1 MRQSFTPLS
10 MLQPLLYVN
19 PELGD
24 DENSGSAHAPLKT
37 ISTAIKRSTSDCV
50 IHLASG
56 HYTRKG
62 GELFPLI
69 LPSGVQLIG
78 DIASQ
83 GDGVII
89 RGSGIYNSDRLK
101 AQNVAIAMA
110 PDSAL
115 KGVTVINLER
125 KSTGVWIEAG
135 RVEIENNCFQ
145 HCRREAIFA
154 AGTSKALIFDNL
166 FLDNKGN
173 AIFMANN
180 AKGEICHNQ
189 FQGNQYA
196 IALNESAAPF
206 IAHNRIAQNQV
217 GVFIAKQTRPV
228 LRRNIIELNQEF
240 GIVISGNAQPDL
252 GLTQDPAGNIIRQ
265 NMEADLRNK
274 TDEVVI
280 SVGNDLNPVTTAGM
294 VEFAAAAV
302 PVTKMGMTPFRDVL
316 SHWAEPFIQVLVE
329 NDYLQ
334 GFPDG
339 TFRPDAP
346 LTRAEYA
353 ALLARCF
360 DLPRPL
366 GAQDAEFED
375 IDDGFWGK
383 GAIAKAVTMGFLI
396 GYPDDTFRPQAPLTR
411 LQAIISLAKGLGLKG
426 GNPKVLQAYGDR
438 PLIPS
443 YALNA
448 VAAATQNSLIVNY
461 PKQSRLQPLHDI
473 TRGEMAALLHQALVV
488 NQKLPRLHSEHIVD
502 PLPYLPTFSD
512 VTFHWARPFITA
524 IANLGLVQGY
534 EDGSFHPDALLKRAE
549 FASLL
554 SDIFAPP
561 PVRPA
566 SIFFDVPSD
575 FWAANAIQQVYRG
588 GFVSGFPDQTFHPHQ
603 GLRRVHVILALAN
616 GLNLPSAK
624 IDESLNYYL
633 DADEIPDY
641 ARQAVAAATQ
651 ANLIVNYPDP
661 KILNP
666 NDEATRAEAIAL
678 CYQALVYLDQATE
691 IASSAIVRFI
701 SALSD

>member
-1 MRQSFTPLS
+1 MMQ
-10 MLQPLLYVN
+10 QKLYVN
-19 PELGD
+19 PEIGD
-24 DENSGSAHAPLKT
+24 DENSGSQENPLRT

-50 IHLASG
+50 IHIAAG
-56 HYTRKG
+56 NYTRKR

-78 DIASQ
+78 DVASQ
-83 GDGVII
+83 GHSVTI

-101 AQNVAIAMA
+101 TQNVAIAMLSG
-110 PDSAL
+110 SAL

-125 KSTGVWIEAG
+125 KGTGVWIEEG

-173 AIFMANN
+173 GIFMANN

-196 IALNESAAPF
+196 IALNEQAAPF
-206 IAHNRIAQNQV
+206 IAHNRIAQNQI
-217 GVFIAKQTRPV
+217 GIFIAKQTQPV
-228 LRRNIIELNQEF
+228 LRRNLIENNHDF
-240 GIVISGNAQPDL
+240 GVVISGNAQPDL

-265 NMEADLRNK
+265 NLEADLRNK
-274 TDEVVI
+274 TDDVI
-280 SVGNDLNPVTTAGM
+280 VSVGNDLNPVTTAGM
-294 VEFAAAAV
+294 VEFAAATV
-302 PVTKMGMTPFRDVL
+302 PITKMGMTPFRDVL

-329 NDYLQ
+329 NRYLQ

-366 GAQDAEFED
+366 GVQDAEFAD
-375 IDDGFWGK
+375 IASDFWGK
-383 GAIAKAVTMGFLI
+383 NAVTKAVTMGFLV

-411 LQAIISLAKGLGLKG
+411 LQAIISLAKGLGLKD

-443 YALNA
+443 YALNSVA
-448 VAAATQNSLIVNY
+448 VATQNRLVVSY
-461 PKQSRLQPLHDI
+461 PKTDRLQPLHDI
-473 TRGEMAALLHQALVV
+473 TRGEIAALLHQALVI
-488 NQKLPRLHSEHIVD
+488 NQKLPLLNSEHIVE

-512 VTFHWARPFITA
+512 VTYHWAKPFVTA

-534 EDGSFHPDALLKRAE
+534 KDGSFRPDAPLKRAE
-549 FASLL
+549 FAALL
-554 SDIFAPP
+554 SDIFAPN

-566 SIFFDVPSD
+566 KNFFDIPAD
-575 FWAANAIQQVYRG
+575 FWAATAIQQAYRG
-588 GFVSGFPDQTFHPHQ
+588 GFLSGFPDQTFHPHQ

-616 GLNLPSAK
+616 GLNLPSAPQSV
-624 IDESLNYYL
+624 SLNQYL
-633 DADEIPDY
+633 DVNEIPEY
-641 ARQAVAAATQ
+641 ANEAVAASTQ
-651 ANLIVNYPDP
+651 AGLIVNYPDP

-666 NDEATRAEAIAL
+666 NGEATRAEVIAL
-678 CYQALVYLDQATE
+678 CYQALVYLQRAAPVDST
-691 IASSAIVRFI
+691 AIVNVT
-701 SALSD
+701 